1 MTTKTNSQTKV
12 NPIKVIIVEDY
23 KLTRVGLR
31 YALNEFEHINVIGEA
46 ESGEAGLE
54 FIKKEKNFINCYFI
68 LNQKQ
73 QKLL

>member
-54 FIKKEKNFINCYFI
+54 FIK
-68 LNQKQ
+68 
-73 QKLL
+73 

>member
-31 YALNEFEHINVIGEA
+31 YALN
-46 ESGEAGLE
+46 
-54 FIKKEKNFINCYFI
+54 
-68 LNQKQ
+68 
-73 QKLL
+73 